1 MTDAELQRRTMRKVM
16 WRLPPLMALMF
27 LINQL
32 DRVNV
37 SFAALTMNRDL
48 GLTALDYAW
57 GAGIFFIAYFAFE
70 IPSNLI
76 LERVGARRWIA
87 RIMITWGLVSGMMAM
102 VVGQNSFLAV
112 RFLLGAAEA
121 GFVPGLVLY
130 ITYWFPP
137 QYRARAT
144 AVFFFAAPM
153 GNAVAGM
160 LSVPLLALNGTL
172 GLTGW
177 QWMFVVEAIP
187 AVLLGFYILR
197 NLPDRPRDAKWLTGE
212 ERDWLERQVADGRVA
227 HGGVLAQLGAIMN
240 RRAGLLSAIYLT
252 RNMAMYGVSL
262 FLPLILSG
270 AGLSNAQV
278 GFAATIPFLIAAT
291 GAVVWGWHSDRRNER
306 HWHIIV
312 AMTVAAIGLGLGA
325 SLGASV
331 WALMV
336 ISVAAIGLYAQAV
349 VFWSL
354 PPLML
359 SGMAAAA
366 GIAAINAVGNLGG
379 FLGPYIVGATA
390 KGGGTDFSSGL
401 YLMATCAAISAA
413 LSFILMRLK
422 WDAP

>member
-212 ERDWLERQVADGRVA
+212 ERDWLERQVARGHAGQTGDAGFGRTVVGLAAIALQAGDRAVVHDAAVALLAHDDRRRLDGCEVA
-227 HGGVLAQLGAIMN
+227 LEVDADDIVPLFLAQVEDHSVAQDGGEVDETVDLAVGVERGLDDAFAAGH
-240 RRAGLLSAIYLT
+240 RRDIG
-252 RNMAMYGVSL
+252 
-262 FLPLILSG
+262 
-270 AGLSNAQV
+270 QV
-278 GFAATIPFLIAAT
+278 GDRFTAHLLDLFDHLLGGSCVSA
-291 GAVVWGWHSDRRNER
+291 GAVRVHAGVIDDDAGAFGRGEQR
-306 HWHIIV
+306 
-312 AMTVAAIGLGLGA
+312 ALAAD
-325 SLGASV
+325 
-331 WALMV
+331 
-336 ISVAAIGLYAQAV
+336 
-349 VFWSL
+349 
-354 PPLML
+354 
-359 SGMAAAA
+359 AAA
-366 GIAAINAVGNLGG
+366 GAGHRD
-379 FLGPYIVGATA
+379 
-390 KGGGTDFSSGL
+390 DFAFEQICQVKSS
-401 YLMATCAAISAA
+401 
-413 LSFILMRLK
+413 F
-422 WDAP
+422 